1 MVKDLMFQHP
11 MMHIL
16 VNILICSI
24 SVTVDDI
31 GWNLLLTLSGMY
43 YISVKVLF
51 VWQKYV
57 FEHKYKFKMATH
69 AAVCQSDRDLAQFRL
84 IGMSQTIISNVYLLL
99 ASDNQV
105 QHTPNYKPAHHWLKF
120 LIACSNHVL
129 HYLRPVCHYHRPA
142 YLLIQSWNSGA
153 QV

>member
-1 MVKDLMFQHP
+1 MIMVKDLMFQHP

-24 SVTVDDI
+24 SVTVDNI

-69 AAVCQSDRDLAQFRL
+69 AAV
-84 IGMSQTIISNVYLLL
+84 
-99 ASDNQV
+99 
-105 QHTPNYKPAHHWLKF
+105 
-120 LIACSNHVL
+120 
-129 HYLRPVCHYHRPA
+129 
-142 YLLIQSWNSGA
+142 
-153 QV
+153 